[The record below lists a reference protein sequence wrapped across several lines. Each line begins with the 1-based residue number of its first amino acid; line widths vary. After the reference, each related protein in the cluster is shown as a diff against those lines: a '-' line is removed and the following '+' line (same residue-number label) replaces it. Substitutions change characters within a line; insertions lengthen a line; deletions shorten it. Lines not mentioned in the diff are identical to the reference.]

1 MDDAGR
7 QSILISEP
15 NAQLR
20 EEIINFLLSAGYEEV
35 AATDSLPAALDE
47 ICQSEYDV
55 TVADA
60 GKPLTAGLQFAA
72 DLASLKPSA
81 RIIFMIDAEDQRLW
95 DQIAAQ
101 SDNVRFLI
109 KADFAR
115 NLLYLLE
122 ENAQP

>member
-1 MDDAGR
+1 MEDADR

-20 EEIINFLLSAGYEEV
+20 EEIVNFLLSAGYEEV

-47 ICQSEYDV
+47 IRQSKYDV
-55 TVADA
+55 AVADA

-72 DLASLKPSA
+72 ELASMKPGA

-95 DQIAAQ
+95 DQLAAK

-122 ENAQP
+122 EGARP